1 MGMFSRLGDI
11 IGSNINAMLDTAE
24 DPEKIA
30 RLMIHEMEDTLVEVR
45 TATARAMADQK
56 AIQKDIADLN
66 KARNEW
72 EAKAELAITKDREDL
87 ARRALLAKHKTDAEL
102 VRLEATNKVLVETCE
117 KRQEDLGRL
126 QAKLDEAK
134 SQERTL
140 KLRHEVASQRIKIRE
155 HMHDGKVDDAIARY
169 ADLER
174 KVGELESYAD
184 TIKPSTPSLKEEFEI
199 LERDEMLE
207 REFEALKAKHSPAK
221 QKSKSK

>member
-11 IGSNINAMLDTAE
+11 IGSNINAMLDNAE

-45 TATARAMADQK
+45 TATARAMADRK
-56 AIQKDIADLN
+56 AIQKDIADLY
-66 KARNEW
+66 KARDDW
-72 EAKAELAITKDREDL
+72 EAKAELAISKDREDL
-87 ARRALLAKHKTDAEL
+87 ARRALLAKHKTEAEI
-102 VRLEATNKVLVETCE
+102 VRLEATLVVLKETCK

-134 SQERTL
+134 AQERTL
-140 KLRHEVASQRIKIRE
+140 KMRHEVASQRIKIRE
-155 HMHDGKVDDAIARY
+155 HMHDGKVDDALARY

-174 KVGELESYAD
+174 KVGELESYAE

-199 LERDEMLE
+199 LERDEQLE
-207 REFEALKAKHSPAK
+207 KEFKALKAKHASTK
-221 QKSKSK
+221 GKSKS